1 MIKIGIAGAAGKMGT
16 AIGACAAKDNDIKI
30 TLAVEI
36 SGHKSIGN
44 DFYGVKI
51 TDSLKDNADSLD
63 VFIDF
68 TKPQATVEN
77 LKIISNKKIAAVI
90 GTTGFK
96 EEEIKVIK
104 EYSQNIPI
112 VLSSNYSVGVNV
124 MWKIL
129 KDITPVLKDDYDID
143 IVESHH
149 RNKKDAPSG
158 TAMTS
163 GKIIAESKK
172 IDFNKNVIYGR
183 EGRENERPRDQIG
196 ILAVRGGGVIG
207 EHTIIYASDGDK
219 IEIKHTAF
227 SRETFA
233 MGALKAA
240 KFIVGKKPGI
250 YSMAD
255 VLHI

>member
-1 MIKIGIAGAAGKMGT
+1 MIKIGISGAAGRMGT
-16 AIGACAAKDNDIKI
+16 AIGACASKDKEIKI
-30 TLAVEI
+30 TLALEI

-51 TDSLKDNADSLD
+51 TDNLKDNINSID

-68 TKPQATVEN
+68 TKPQATIAN
-77 LKIISNKKIAAVI
+77 LKIISEYKKSAVI
-90 GTTGFK
+90 GTTGFNEDELK
-96 EEEIKVIK
+96 IIK
-104 EYSQNIPI
+104 ECSEKIPL
-112 VLSSNYSVGVNV
+112 VLSSNYSVGVNA

-129 KDITPVLKDDYDID
+129 KDITPILKADYDID

-158 TAMTS
+158 TAITS
-163 GKIIAESKK
+163 GKIIAEAKK
-172 IDFNKNVIYGR
+172 IDFEKNVIFGR
-183 EGRENERPRDQIG
+183 EGRENERPREQIG

-219 IEIKHTAF
+219 LEIKHTAF

-233 MGALKAA
+233 MGAVKAA
-240 KFIVGKKPGI
+240 RFIIGKKPGL

-255 VLHI
+255 VLEI

>member
-1 MIKIGIAGAAGKMGT
+1 MIKIGIAGANGRMGT
-16 AIGACAAKDNDIKI
+16 AIGACASKDDKIKI
-30 TLAVEI
+30 TLALEI
-36 SGHKSIGN
+36 SGHKSIGS

-51 TDSLKDNADSLD
+51 TDNLKDNIDAID

-68 TKPQATVEN
+68 TKPQATIAN
-77 LKIISNKKIAAVI
+77 LKIISKHKKTAVI
-90 GTTGFK
+90 GTTGFNENELK
-96 EEEIKVIK
+96 IIK
-104 EYSQNIPI
+104 EYSGKIPL
-112 VLSSNYSVGVNV
+112 VLSSNYSVGVNT

-129 KDITPVLKDDYDID
+129 KDITPILKDDYDID

-149 RNKKDAPSG
+149 KNKKDAPSG
-158 TAMTS
+158 TAITC
-163 GKIIAESKK
+163 GKIIAETKK
-172 IDFNKNVIYGR
+172 IDFEKNVIFGR

-219 IEIKHTAF
+219 LEIKHTAF

-233 MGALKAA
+233 IGAIKAA
-240 KFIVGKKPGI
+240 KFIIGKKPGL

-255 VLHI
+255 VLGI

>member
-1 MIKIGIAGAAGKMGT
+1 MVKIAILGASGRMGN
-16 AIGACAAKDNDIKI
+16 AIGACASKDNDIKI
-30 TLAVEI
+30 VLAVEAA
-36 SGHKSIGN
+36 GHKDIGSN
-44 DFYGVKI
+44 FYNIKI
-51 TDSLKDNADSLD
+51 SDNLKDNINLAD
-63 VFIDF
+63 VVIDF
-68 TKPQATVEN
+68 TKPQATIEN
-77 LKIISNKKIAAVI
+77 LKIISNSKKAAVI
-90 GTTGFK
+90 GTTGFN
-96 EEEIKVIK
+96 EEELKTINQ
-104 EYSQNIPI
+104 YSKDIPI

-129 KDITPVLKDDYDID
+129 RDITPVLKYDYDID

-158 TAMTS
+158 TAITS
-163 GKIIAESKK
+163 GKIIADAKK
-172 IDFNKNVIYGR
+172 IDFEKNVIYGR

-196 ILAVRGGGVIG
+196 IFAVRGGGVVG

-240 KFIVGKKPGI
+240 KFIVGKKPGL
-250 YSMAD
+250 YTMAD
-255 VLHI
+255 VLGI

>member
-1 MIKIGIAGAAGKMGT
+1 MIKIGIAGAAGRMGS
-16 AIGACAAKDNDIKI
+16 AIGACASRDNELKI
-30 TLAVEI
+30 TLALEI
-36 SGHKSIGN
+36 TGHKSIGS

-51 TDSLKDNADSLD
+51 IDNLNKEVNNMD

-68 TKPQATVEN
+68 TKPGATIDN
-77 LKIISNKKIAAVI
+77 LKIIAGAKKAAVI

-96 EEEIKVIK
+96 EDELKIIK
-104 EYSQNIPI
+104 EYSKDIPI
-112 VLSSNYSVGVNV
+112 VLSSNYSVGVNA

-158 TAMTS
+158 TAITS
-163 GKIIAESKK
+163 GKVIADAKK
-172 IDFNKNVIYGR
+172 IDFEKNVIYGR
-183 EGRENERPRDQIG
+183 SGRENERPRDQIG
-196 ILAVRGGGVIG
+196 ILAVRGGGVVG

-233 MGALKAA
+233 QGALKAA
-240 KFIVGKKPGI
+240 KFISGKKPGL
-250 YSMAD
+250 YSMSD
-255 VLHI
+255 VLGI